1 MFKKANI
8 LRLTSLLLVLL
19 TLLGT
24 SMATYRHS
32 ASKVTAAAQ
41 AKKAAHKEESSKA
54 TVQAVSFEAIISFV
68 HFNLSQ
74 DFYFDFTPTFSKL
87 YLFVHHSFEEPAF
100 INTYFKNTFCH
111 HIAINAP

>member
-1 MFKKANI
+1 MFKKVNI

-24 SMATYRHS
+24 SMATYQYS
-32 ASKVTAAAQ
+32 TSKVTAAAH
-41 AKKAAHKEESSKA
+41 AKKANQKEEQHKV
-54 TVQAVSFEAIISFV
+54 TIQAVSFEAILSFV

-74 DFYFDFTPTFSKL
+74 DFYFDFTPNFSKL
-87 YLFVHHSFEEPAF
+87 LLFVHHSFEEPAF
-100 INTYFKNTFCH
+100 VNAYFENTFCH